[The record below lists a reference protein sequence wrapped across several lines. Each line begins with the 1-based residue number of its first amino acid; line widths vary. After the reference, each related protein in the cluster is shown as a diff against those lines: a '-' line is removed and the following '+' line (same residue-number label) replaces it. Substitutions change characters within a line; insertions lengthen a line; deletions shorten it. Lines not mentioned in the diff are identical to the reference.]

1 MVSLETAQ
9 QFHTTFLVAQEEIL
23 SLLKDPPVSEN
34 DGRVQIKLKEIK
46 KEYEMIREVLPNYD
60 KRKYD
65 LQISQFESRLKEVG
79 DRPIRSKFTFKP
91 KITTDSHSSTILTTQ
106 DDSSLKTSDS
116 IPDSNSIVL
125 ALSPLVNSSTS
136 ESNLLHILPSN
147 LPEISDRPVISNSS
161 QIPLAATG
169 GPPDTSRLCVHGSKL
184 NQIGTS
190 ISLTD
195 NTGSDISKGY
205 LTLSELST
213 KGGAISLSD
222 LQNTIIDLRPHLQ
235 DKPQSEHSILRLED
249 DTNLDDIATSERL
262 MEDWTMEEKLYP
274 TALHL
279 KNLRKC
285 VILAEVR
292 GSVLLSDLVDCLVIS
307 KAHQIRIYSSSQTS
321 FYLHTPSVPIMEES
335 NSLIFGPCPFFLPSP
350 SSLLNSNHKE
360 QSFSGERT
368 HLHQQNTTH
377 AEINKYDQIRDFDFP
392 HGDSPNWRLATE
404 EHVVKL
410 QTLFYE
416 IDGDSFRGYLEKLLS
431 VGNPHDAFT

>member
-34 DGRVQIKLKEIK
+34 DGKVQIKFKEIK

-79 DRPIRSKFTFKP
+79 DKPIRSKFTFKP
-91 KITTDSHSSTILTTQ
+91 KITSDSHSSTILTTQ
-106 DDSSLKTSDS
+106 DSSSLKTSDS
-116 IPDSNSIVL
+116 IPDPNSIVL
-125 ALSPLVNSSTS
+125 APAPLVGAS
-136 ESNLLHILPSN
+136 ESESTRNLLHILPSD
-147 LPEISDRPVISNSS
+147 LPEISDRPVISNSPQVS
-161 QIPLAATG
+161 VPIAATG
-169 GPPDTSRLCVHGSKL
+169 GPPETSQLYVLGSTL
-184 NQIGTS
+184 NQSGTS

-222 LQNTIIDLRPHLQ
+222 LQNTIIDLRPHSQ
-235 DKPQSEHSILRLED
+235 ENPQSGHSILRLED

-262 MEDWTMEEKLYP
+262 MEDWTMEDKLYP
-274 TALHL
+274 TVLHL

-307 KAHQIRIYSSSQTS
+307 KAHQVRLLSP
-321 FYLHTPSVPIMEES
+321 LHS
-335 NSLIFGPCPFFLPSP
+335 PFPSP
-350 SSLLNSNHKE
+350 LPME
-360 QSFSGERT
+360 YR
-368 HLHQQNTTH
+368 
-377 AEINKYDQIRDFDFP
+377 
-392 HGDSPNWRLATE
+392 
-404 EHVVKL
+404 V
-410 QTLFYE
+410 
-416 IDGDSFRGYLEKLLS
+416 LEFLI
-431 VGNPHDAFT
+431 A